1 MDYCMS
7 AFRKSQKEET
17 IYYYIADGLYGL
29 LNQSENIQYKSRL
42 VDILHPVSEE
52 EEQKQKEEDKQ
63 EAKEIVSNLKK
74 KLRGNDQ

>member
-29 LNQSENIQYKSRL
+29 LNPTVQYNSRL
-42 VDILHPVSEE
+42 VDLLHPVSEE
-52 EEQKQKEEDKQ
+52 EEKKQKEEDKQ
-63 EAKEIVSNLKK
+63 EAKEIVSNIKK